1 MNVPSWIQDILDRF
15 NAKTEPH
22 SELEIADTL
31 SKERSKHGDLSE
43 EDWKGYIAEYSVF
56 FFGEGGDGESIWGT
70 YFRPMVEFTQG
81 QNTVRNPDITQLEQF
96 KNYCSRA
103 STGRAA
109 LQRRV
114 PADPSPPSRLQPA
127 APRLHK

>member
-1 MNVPSWIQDILDRF
+1 MKCALSLVLLTFIFGSFSFSQTTPLILISG
-15 NAKTEPH
+15 N
-22 SELEIADTL
+22 
-31 SKERSKHGDLSE
+31 G
-43 EDWKGYIAEYSVF
+43 
-56 FFGEGGDGESIWGT
+56 
-70 YFRPMVEFTQG
+70 
-81 QNTVRNPDITQLEQF
+81 NLEQF